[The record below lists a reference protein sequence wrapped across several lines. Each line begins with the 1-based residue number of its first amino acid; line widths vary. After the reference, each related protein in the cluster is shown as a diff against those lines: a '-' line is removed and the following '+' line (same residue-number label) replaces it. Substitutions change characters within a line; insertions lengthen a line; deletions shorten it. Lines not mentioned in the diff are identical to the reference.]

1 MNNISVE
8 HTHCQEGFVINIKM
22 FAKIYWC
29 RRYIYNIIMPLE
41 LMNHK
46 KVPANLS
53 NTFYNRNKNG
63 FTSKSYTMLLI
74 SYKL

>member
-1 MNNISVE
+1 
-8 HTHCQEGFVINIKM
+8 
-22 FAKIYWC
+22 
-29 RRYIYNIIMPLE
+29 MPLE

-53 NTFYNRNKNG
+53 KTFYNRNEKVFG